1 MKIVYISQIF
11 SLDNMAGVEGKLKAE
26 SRYMKKHGVETIVVT
41 NSKDEVCGE
50 IFFVSLDKRLGSPAF
65 LGMRSRMW
73 KLWLISKVVDLDA
86 CDVIILRYPLMDFS
100 SLWFSRKY
108 GHKTITEHHGK
119 ELEEIGNYRIHKIFK
134 IGQYGF
140 EKYLAPLFFRNIAG
154 MVGISDDL
162 LEYEAKRTGFEGKS
176 MRFANGIDPDDFPRR
191 GVPELR
197 DEFRMLFIASN
208 YSAWH
213 GLDRLLESLA
223 EYSGAWS
230 IRLTLI
236 GVVNDSFDAL
246 VRKAQDNSKIIVDV
260 VGKKYGDELDPYF
273 AESHMACDSLA
284 MHRLSMVE
292 SSTLKSKEYVARSMP
307 FLFSAPD
314 KDLESVRE
322 FLFDA
327 GSDENRIDMD
337 AVIEHYRSIDHQK
350 MRDVMDVCARQVLD
364 WDVKVANLKRF
375 VEEAVR

>member
-11 SLDNMAGVEGKLKAE
+11 SLDNMAGVEKKLAAE

-50 IFFVSLDKRLGSPAF
+50 ILFVSLDERLHSPSF

-86 CDVIILRYPLMDFS
+86 CDAIVLRYPLMDFS

-140 EKYLAPLFFRNIAG
+140 EKYLAPLFFKKIAG

-162 LEYEAKRTGFEGKS
+162 LDYEIKRTGFEGKS
-176 MRFANGIDPDDFPRR
+176 MRFANGIDPEGFPRKA
-191 GVPELR
+191 VPELQ
-197 DEFRMLFIASN
+197 DEFRLLFIASN

-213 GLDRLLESLA
+213 GLDRLLDSLA
-223 EYSGAWS
+223 RYAGDFR
-230 IRLTLI
+230 IKLTLI
-236 GVVNDSFDAL
+236 GVVNESFDPHI
-246 VRKAQDNSKIIVDV
+246 RKAQDNNKITVDV
-260 VGKKYGDELDPYF
+260 VGKKYGEELDPYF
-273 AESHMACDSLA
+273 DECHMACDSLA
-284 MHRLSMVE
+284 MHRLNMVE
-292 SSTLKSKEYVARSMP
+292 SSTLKSKEYVARGTP

-322 FLFDA
+322 FLFDT
-327 GSDENRIDMD
+327 GNVEGDIDMD
-337 AVIEHYRSIDHQK
+337 AVIEHYRSIDHQR
-350 MRDVMDVCARQVLD
+350 MRERMEACARQVLD
-364 WDVKVANLKRF
+364 WDVKVENLKRF